1 VTICRPRSV
10 LVPPYAGVTQH
21 HGCAVPAAD
30 LLVPFFVASAI
41 FACVPGPG
49 MFYAA
54 AQSMASGRR
63 SGWYA
68 AVGFHLAGLGHIAA
82 AAFGVSILLQMIPT
96 LFIVMKVV
104 GAGYLI
110 WLGIRSLLRRT
121 PLHAHNPAP
130 KLQAAKALKNSVV
143 VGALNPKSALFYLAF
158 LPQFTDAAASLPVWA
173 QIVVLGIVV
182 NAMFTV
188 TDVIL
193 IEMSHTAMRR
203 LKASERVAVVLQR
216 IGGSILIAL
225 GVNLAFARQ

>member
-1 VTICRPRSV
+1 MTICRPRSALV
-10 LVPPYAGVTQH
+10 LPHTAVTQH
-21 HGCAVPAAD
+21 HRCAVPPAE

-54 AQSMASGRR
+54 AQTMASGRR
-63 SGWYA
+63 SGWCA

-110 WLGIRSLLRRT
+110 WLGIKYLMRRT
-121 PLHAHNPAP
+121 PLHSHDSVPN
-130 KLQAAKALKNSVV
+130 LQATKALKDSIVV
-143 VGALNPKSALFYLAF
+143 EALNPKSALFYLAF
-158 LPQFTDAAASLPVWA
+158 LPQFTDASASLPVWA

-182 NAMFTV
+182 NAMFSV
-188 TDVIL
+188 TDAIL
-193 IEMSHTAMRR
+193 IEMSHAAMRR
-203 LKASERVAVVLQR
+203 LKASERIALVLQR
-216 IGGSILIAL
+216 IGGGILIVL
-225 GVNLAFARQ
+225 GVHLAFARQ